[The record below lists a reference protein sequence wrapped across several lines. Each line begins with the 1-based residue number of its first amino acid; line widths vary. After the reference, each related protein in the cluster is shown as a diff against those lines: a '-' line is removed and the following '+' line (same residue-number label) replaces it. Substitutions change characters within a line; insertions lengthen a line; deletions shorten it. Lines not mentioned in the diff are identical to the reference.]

1 VGLSA
6 PQAPSFPGVPPR
18 VGAGRKKREERRK
31 KGAKEGGAGREGARD
46 AREGERENSQGGEGE
61 PSRVARERERERDR
75 AFYHKRVIHLSGQKT
90 ALYRPLLDKRQL
102 PGARTPAPGLG
113 PGKPKKR
120 MPVSHSENFGWSGF
134 TIHPRVRPAENGGEF
149 SVLCFQPVALP
160 RALCAQVAR
169 ASAQATMATAHS
181 GSARDRHWRAG
192 PSGPSAQ
199 SRHTPPARVT
209 GGRDPARDKLAGART
224 LPRALHPEPKR
235 HHIRIEALP
244 PVRARGPD
252 RNDHLWDPA
261 ADCGGPCIPLRSGSY
276 DSSSMVKGPS

>member
-1 VGLSA
+1 MQAQDPSHGTLEEGRCRCPVTICKDANSRGLA
-6 PQAPSFPGVPPR
+6 PRRRLNPESQKQAHACPAAQRLWVVRPP
-18 VGAGRKKREERRK
+18 
-31 KGAKEGGAGREGARD
+31 
-46 AREGERENSQGGEGE
+46 
-61 PSRVARERERERDR
+61 
-75 AFYHKRVIHLSGQKT
+75 
-90 ALYRPLLDKRQL
+90 
-102 PGARTPAPGLG
+102 
-113 PGKPKKR
+113 
-120 MPVSHSENFGWSGF
+120 
-134 TIHPRVRPAENGGEF
+134 IHPRVRPAENGGEF

-209 GGRDPARDKLAGART
+209 GGRDPARDKLAGACT